1 MKIRLLTIAILL
13 TFAFTTYAQPEIP
26 EACTEAAQA
35 WYDDIDSTALETA
48 FVTAAESDNST
59 RVRFDA
65 VDVFRETAEA
75 IATDDDVCFVQ
86 AVEFYADGLNKYA
99 DAMDLFVDDD
109 FSQYVLSSASA
120 YILIGQM
127 RGYMAALGVEL
138 ADPED
143 NPLYFK

>member
-1 MKIRLLTIAILL
+1 MKTSLLIAAILFTL
-13 TFAFTTYAQPEIP
+13 TLPAHAQPEIP
-26 EACTEAAQA
+26 AACTEAAQD
-35 WYDDIDSTALETA
+35 WYDAIDSEALETA

-65 VDVFRETAEA
+65 VDVFRDTAEA
-75 IATDDDVCFVQ
+75 IVTDDDVCFVQ
-86 AVEFYADGLNKYA
+86 AVEFYSDGLNKYA